1 MRALE
6 NQFKM
11 VRDENFSFSRCSS
24 RQSWMAA
31 LFGSWN
37 HSSSDS
43 SNVPSQTSKE
53 IIGGLRRAER
63 VGSRG
68 SGTNDHSSSQK
79 RSLSEVFPQPPK
91 MVAVESGN

>member
-43 SNVPSQTSKE
+43 SNVSSQTSKE
-53 IIGGLRRAER
+53 IIGGLRRAKR
-63 VGSRG
+63 AGSRG
-68 SGTNDHSSSQK
+68 SGTNQHSSSHTG
-79 RSLSEVFPQPPK
+79 SSSEVFPQPLE
-91 MVAVESGN
+91 MEDVESGN